1 MSVGGERIADQ
12 ARDPRGIAAGT
23 RERGVRSISV
33 LTHGR
38 AEETAAALARLV
50 EQARAAGVTLR
61 FDAEEARKHE
71 LIAVTGLEI
80 VESAPRDGG
89 PAAIE
94 EQLCVVLGGDG
105 TILRALRRY
114 AGTDVPVFAIN
125 FGEIGFLATVDPE
138 ELEDGLRRALI
149 GDFELLRLPAIVLE
163 TPHGEETAINDV
175 AIHRR
180 AGERVA
186 RLAYELEGEEVG
198 SVRCDGL
205 VIATPAGSTGYNL
218 ANGGPVMAWG
228 VEGFVVS
235 FIAPHSITAR
245 ALVAAPS
252 DRITIHNRSREAL
265 DVAVD
270 GRPACEL
277 EAGGAIT
284 ARFADAV
291 GTIAQLPGSTFYRR
305 LREKFGRLAR

>member
-1 MSVGGERIADQ
+1 MNGAGDQ
-12 ARDPRGIAAGT
+12 GAT
-23 RERGVRSISV
+23 RAEVRAPERGGPVRSIAV

-38 AEETAAALARLV
+38 EDETGAALELLIER
-50 EQARAAGVTLR
+50 ARAAGVTLR
-61 FDAEEARKHE
+61 FDAEETHKHGLVADARVDTALGE
-71 LIAVTGLEI
+71 RAG
-80 VESAPRDGG
+80 
-89 PAAIE
+89 AAE
-94 EQLCVVLGGDG
+94 AEAALCIVLGGDG

-125 FGEIGFLATVDPE
+125 FGAIGFLATVEPE
-138 ELEDGLRRALI
+138 ELEDGIRRALS

-163 TPHGEETAINDV
+163 TPRGEETAINDV

-186 RLAYELEGEEVG
+186 ELAYELEGEEVG

-235 FIAPHSITAR
+235 FIAPHSLTAR
-245 ALVAAPS
+245 ALVVAPS
-252 DRITIHNRSREAL
+252 NRITIHNRSREAL

-270 GRPACEL
+270 GRPVCEL
-277 EAGGAIT
+277 EAGGAIA
-284 ARFADAV
+284 ARFVDAV
-291 GTIAQLPGSTFYRR
+291 GTIAQLPGSSFYRR